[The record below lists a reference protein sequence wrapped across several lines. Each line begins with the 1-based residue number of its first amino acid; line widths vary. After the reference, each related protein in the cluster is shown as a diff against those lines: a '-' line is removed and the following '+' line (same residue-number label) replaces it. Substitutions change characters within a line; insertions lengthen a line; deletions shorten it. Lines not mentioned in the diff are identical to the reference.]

1 MKIIEVPVFNDDGS
15 IKVTQLLSPQE
26 AQTLLQF
33 ALNFLSAAGMTVA
46 VATAKPAEN
55 PQMELPLTVQ

>member
-15 IKVTQLLSPQE
+15 IKLTQMVSPEE

-33 ALNFLSAAGMTVA
+33 AINFMLAMGNTVQVA
-46 VATAKPAEN
+46 VGNSPDEN
-55 PQMELPLTVQ
+55 MELND